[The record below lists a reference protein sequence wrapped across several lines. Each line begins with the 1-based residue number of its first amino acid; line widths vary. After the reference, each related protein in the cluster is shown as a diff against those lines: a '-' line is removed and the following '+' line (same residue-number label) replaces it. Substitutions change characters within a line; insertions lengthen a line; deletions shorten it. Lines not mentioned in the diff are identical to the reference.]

1 MNMEPKNWWFP
12 KGISSCRGPPISRFP
27 HLPWKMGVPT
37 RFSSCTI
44 PRSDQNHLT
53 AIRSSQWSTTR
64 RWWLKSGDHQLRLV
78 VSPIIYR
85 FWFYIPGGCLGFL
98 PQNNSRVREFADLVV
113 DLLAINS
120 CWFAWKTYERAG
132 HLGKFRLSRP
142 ITCLATHHWITHI
155 HKNPALKSIQTPE
168 IINLW

>member
-12 KGISSCRGPPISRFP
+12 KGISSCRGPPFP
-27 HLPWKMGVPT
+27 GSPIFHGKWVSYSVQQLHDSQEWSKPPDG
-37 RFSSCTI
+37 
-44 PRSDQNHLT
+44 
-53 AIRSSQWSTTR
+53 IRSSQWSTTR